1 MSTLKRLRGSIP
13 AWDMPSDPVK
23 AIWWFLHW
31 LLKVVVNFFWLPVLV
46 MVVYEVR
53 NNMLVNG
60 IGSGI
65 VSGIVTLIV
74 GLVAWAILYGLLWF
88 VNIARGV
95 SRVVSD
101 VKNMQKQQNEFLRQS
116 YGSPF
121 SGFDAESGQSG
132 QHRERE
138 RVVEGTITELDEE
151 RRKRRS

>member
-1 MSTLKRLRGSIP
+1 
-13 AWDMPSDPVK
+13 
-23 AIWWFLHW
+23 
-31 LLKVVVNFFWLPVLV
+31 
-46 MVVYEVR
+46 
-53 NNMLVNG
+53 
-60 IGSGI
+60 
-65 VSGIVTLIV
+65 
-74 GLVAWAILYGLLWF
+74 
-88 VNIARGV
+88 VNIASGV

-121 SGFDAESGQSG
+121 SGFDTDSGQSG